1 MASLKI
7 EPSSF
12 PKTRKLEE
20 VEEAK
25 LKEVNFPHTF
35 GRDAAA
41 KNSTSEESSWEV
53 TLKRFRF

>member
-1 MASLKI
+1 MKI